1 MARVHDEIPR
11 ETVSAFN
18 RRRVQPLNQQLP
30 ATAKWLASIPTE
42 IQPLALAQK
51 FPRIANNLARLWQD
65 RVALHDYLDDLVVD
79 RRGGRQGFPPEVHS
93 ELLVLRDYCQGRYS
107 GATPPG

>member
-11 ETVSAFN
+11 ETVSEFN

-30 ATAKWLASIPTE
+30 ATGKWLASIPTE